1 MQLHLRRQRGQPDDG
16 HDGAHQLQDGGDRGP
31 GDWGS
36 GPGLSNLSPMI
47 QSGVYNQRMCFY
59 IPSAFQENPPRPSD
73 QDVQVVMIG
82 YEEVVVQ
89 TFGGYVVNN
98 SKWIE
103 HAQEFRFDN
112 IIINEKG
119 F

>member
-1 MQLHLRRQRGQPDDG
+1 MDMTVPISYRMVETADQVT
-16 HDGAHQLQDGGDRGP
+16 

-103 HAQEFRFDN
+103 RAQEFRFDN
-112 IIINEKG
+112 IIIIEK
-119 F
+119 

>member
-1 MQLHLRRQRGQPDDG
+1 
-16 HDGAHQLQDGGDRGP
+16 
-31 GDWGS
+31 
-36 GPGLSNLSPMI
+36 
-47 QSGVYNQRMCFY
+47 
-59 IPSAFQENPPRPSD
+59 
-73 QDVQVVMIG
+73 MIG

-89 TFGGYVVNN
+89 TFGGYVVSN

>member
-1 MQLHLRRQRGQPDDG
+1 
-16 HDGAHQLQDGGDRGP
+16 
-31 GDWGS
+31 
-36 GPGLSNLSPMI
+36 MI